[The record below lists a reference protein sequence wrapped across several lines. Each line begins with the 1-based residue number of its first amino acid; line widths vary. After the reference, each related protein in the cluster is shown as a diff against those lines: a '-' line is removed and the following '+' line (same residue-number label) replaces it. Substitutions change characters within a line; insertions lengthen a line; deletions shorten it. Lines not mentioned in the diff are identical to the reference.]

1 MKSHPFRFLRSF
13 GRSREIVT
21 VLIQYGFGDI
31 VDRMGL
37 RKYLQWGKRLFS
49 RKRKVRQEPFTRGE
63 RIRMSLE
70 SLGATFIK
78 FGQVASTRPDLIPA
92 DVIRELEKLQESVP
106 PFSSEQAVRLITQ
119 EFGIP
124 PSELFAEFDLEPLA
138 AGSLGQVH
146 RAKLH
151 DGTPVA
157 VKIRRPK
164 VVRNVERDL
173 ALMME
178 LAILAERHIPEAEI
192 FDPVGLV
199 THFSRTIRREMNFFR
214 EGRNME
220 EFARL
225 FRHDA
230 TLKVPRVFWD
240 LTTEGVLTM
249 EFVDGLK
256 VSDVEPLKQAGI
268 ATEQVAANGARI
280 FMKQAFE
287 LGLFHGDPHPG
298 NIRIMLDGSICLLD
312 YGMVGSIEEEQRD
325 RLIDLFAAVAKKDVK
340 HVVQLIQLLGNPVR
354 EVDAPLLRA
363 DVRDF
368 VENYYGISLD
378 RLNVSNMLTDFV
390 SILSQHAIRCPSDL
404 LLLIRAL
411 VTLEGVG
418 AGLDPEFNMA
428 EQLAPFVE
436 QMVRDRYSPKRIAD
450 RVVEESKLFLQ
461 LAHDV
466 PLHLGRTL
474 DKLSRD
480 ELKIQLEHRKLDHL
494 VTELDRSSNRVVISL
509 VMSSLIIASA
519 LILRQGVADWTWK
532 WLGLPFWVWL
542 TLPIYIISS
551 MLGVWLIYGV
561 FRSGRL

>member
-1 MKSHPFRFLRSF
+1 MKSHPFRLLRSF

-37 RKYLQWGKRLFS
+37 RKYLQWGRRLFS
-49 RKRKVRQEPFTRGE
+49 RKRRKPLAPIGRGE
-63 RIRMSLE
+63 RIRLALE

-78 FGQVASTRPDLIPA
+78 FGQVASTRPDLVPP
-92 DVIRELEKLQESVP
+92 DVIKELEKLQESVP
-106 PFSSEQAVRLITQ
+106 AFPSDKAVALLEQELGAPL
-119 EFGIP
+119 
-124 PSELFAEFDLEPLA
+124 SELFAEFDIQPLA

-146 RAKLH
+146 RAKHH
-151 DGTPVA
+151 DGTLLA
-157 VKIRRPK
+157 VKIRRPN

-173 ALMME
+173 SLMME
-178 LAILAERHIPEAEI
+178 LAILIERHIPEAEV

-199 THFSRTIRREMNFFR
+199 THFSRTIRREVNFYR
-214 EGRNME
+214 EGRSTD

-225 FRHDA
+225 FRNDA
-230 TLKVPRVFWD
+230 TLTVPKIHWE
-240 LTTEGVLTM
+240 LTTEAVLTM
-249 EFVDGLK
+249 DFIDGLRVGDK
-256 VSDVEPLKQAGI
+256 DALKEAGI
-268 ATEQVAANGARI
+268 STEQVAANGARI

-298 NIRIMLDGSICLLD
+298 NLRILNDGSICLLD
-312 YGMVGSIEEEQRD
+312 YGMIGTIEEEQRD
-325 RLIDLFAAVAKKDVK
+325 QMIDLFAAVAGKDVK
-340 HVVQLIQLLGNPVR
+340 RVVQLIQVIGQPFR
-354 EVDAPLLRA
+354 EIDAPLLRA

-368 VENYYGISLD
+368 VENYYGVSFE
-378 RLNVSNMLTDFV
+378 RLSVGNMLSDFV
-390 SILSQHAIRCPSDL
+390 SILAQHSIRCPGDL

-418 AGLDPEFNMA
+418 AELDPEFNLA
-428 EQLAPFVE
+428 KHLAPFVE
-436 QMVRDRYSPKRIAD
+436 QMVRNRYSPKRIAD
-450 RVVEESKLFLQ
+450 RLVEESKLFLQ

-480 ELKIQLEHRKLDHL
+480 ELKIQLEHRNLDHL
-494 VTELDRSSNRVVISL
+494 VTELDRSSNRVVISV

-519 LILRQGVADWTWK
+519 LIMRQGVANWDLK
-532 WLGLPFWVWL
+532 WLSVPFWVWL
-542 TLPIYIISS
+542 SLPIYVVSS
-551 MLGVWLIYGV
+551 MLGVWLIYGI